1 MDDPRY
7 AFDLHALFAQTL
19 LQLLH
24 QASPFSMEN
33 DILHIEHKYVW
44 ASVFRSTATTLATIL
59 VSFQWGEM

>member
-24 QASPFSMEN
+24 QESPFLMEN
-33 DILHIEHKYVW
+33 DILHIEHKYV
-44 ASVFRSTATTLATIL
+44 
-59 VSFQWGEM
+59 

>member
-7 AFDLHALFAQTL
+7 TFDLHALFAETL

-33 DILHIEHKYVW
+33 GTLHIEQKLGRT
-44 ASVFRSTATTLATIL
+44 SVFRSAATTLTTIL
-59 VSFQWGEM
+59 VSLGEM